1 MKEWIYPN
9 LNRPTPAT
17 TPFPYRV
24 PGTPDS
30 IPSYFY
36 PREGTGLL
44 LPIPPLPTY
53 SDREQ
58 YERDKR
64 YLTSLYPEF
73 LLPLQREL
81 LRRLERE
88 HSETGFLFDRY
99 PDRELLLRMVYEI
112 YDALAEN
119 GDATLRFPDNSA
131 LQEDGMTGFDGGMM
145 PGFDGD
151 MIPGADG
158 GMLAPPITIIFTKD
172 PRNPW
177 LLGLIQVLLSNEIL
191 ARRYYRNR
199 SRM

>member
-119 GDATLRFPDNSA
+119 GDATLRIPDNSA
-131 LQEDGMTGFDGGMM
+131 LQED
-145 PGFDGD
+145 
-151 MIPGADG
+151 